1 MEEENTE
8 KTQGWSLQ
16 AHPGHSDPHPP
27 GNVGPDL
34 YSNSSTNTHTLMHIH
49 THTYTHIPAHIHT
62 HPHTYTHIYTCT
74 HTHTPHTHPHTHTH
88 IYTPT
93 HTHLHIHLPPNTI
106 FPSTGSDPSL
116 QTQRRS
122 LPPTQSPAF
131 LVPGMSR
138 ASPAVSPCP
147 CLWSGRGQ
155 GGSRPQ
161 LLCHLPCHPK
171 QDVTKSQGPYV
182 SGETNRSGGKSPAPG
197 TGRGWGCPLRG

>member
-1 MEEENTE
+1 MWDQTC
-8 KTQGWSLQ
+8 T
-16 AHPGHSDPHPP
+16 PTPP
-27 GNVGPDL
+27 Q
-34 YSNSSTNTHTLMHIH
+34 THTHSCIYTHTHIHTYLPTYTHTHTH
-49 THTYTHIPAHIHT
+49 THTYIPAHAHIH
-62 HPHTYTHIYTCT
+62 PT
-74 HTHTPHTHPHTHTH
+74 HTRIGTH
-88 IYTPT
+88 IYTPP

-106 FPSTGSDPSL
+106 FPSTGSGPSL

-122 LPPTQSPAF
+122 LPPTQSPAL

-171 QDVTKSQGPYV
+171 QDVTESQGPYV

-197 TGRGWGCPLRG
+197 TGGGWGCPLRG